1 MEATI
6 DDNITLETPNSK
18 RRRQSTQSTG
28 PRRRSEPKITL
39 PALSDFARSHV
50 ANWTPPVPVTPE
62 SEALRSLKSE
72 WRRQSREEP
81 IYDGS
86 KSEKQLLIVDLQ
98 DYEIYRTP
106 ESECRAYELTSL
118 HYLEVSIAKKL
129 CFDGFICLGS
139 TKHYVH
145 AVPIQDSSVDGYGD
159 DENSGVTTHV
169 QSTFAS
175 KDKQYDIW
183 YRLAKPAPGY
193 KDFQRSFLWVAQLG
207 KHIID
212 YVDSQTVGSVGLN
225 DFHEDFYQWLP
236 LRFGQC
242 ADFQQWHTAFRRQ
255 TDFRVA
261 VHAYI
266 EYFYNQAFNLSN
278 SKQLLAHPLWSECMA
293 KGLTAVKAQKQIIEH
308 TIATPEVYDC
318 FKDMYFGEQIQKQ
331 RPVDT
336 VRIEQERRKRR
347 LGFAKNPS
355 AQRSTTPRPNAC
367 QPYGNL
373 PVRVGDVVAL
383 VPDETDATV
392 WRNTTWEWLAYV
404 QATESLD
411 NGTQKL
417 FVLWIYRHHET
428 NIFKAKYPYHNE
440 FFLSDNCNCS
450 ERELLSTNIQ
460 GKYKVDWS
468 PSTID
473 SQRFFIRQTYVTQD
487 SAFISLRSSHKTCT
501 CRRAKSTPVDDYV
514 RGDTVYLAR
523 TRNGDM
529 FLDPVVIQHID
540 RANGTVRVRKLLRL
554 ERDCKGLA
562 TKARRLNLVAN
573 ELVLTDEN
581 EDVSV
586 TRIQRRCFVKFVSKA
601 DIQNGRLP
609 FTCNRGGAGDLW
621 FLSMG
626 LGSVDGEHKLVFLRS
641 LPKSF
646 NEGPDMTSPD
656 PLRGMSIFSGG
667 GSLDRGL
674 EEGGA
679 VTFRSAV
686 DFSPHAIHT
695 QRANSKSLET
705 MCLFC
710 GSVDDHFDAALKD
723 NKPNLVPRVGEVD
736 FIAAGS
742 PCPGF
747 SALQQN
753 ILSEQSLKN
762 ASRISTFCSYV
773 DLYRPLYGILENVV
787 NMASIRAGFEDQNVL
802 SQVVASLVSMGYQCN
817 QFIMDAWSYGS
828 VQQRSRLILTIAAP
842 GLEPI
847 AQPWHTHA
855 RPYEETAGRS
865 LGYLPNGQRFGE
877 REHYPT
883 PFPYVPAVTVDAG
896 LPDIGNGIIQTC
908 IPFPDHRLSQVPTRK
923 QRALVRCIP
932 RQPPGCDYKEA
943 DRRGLIPTSLRDPR
957 TDIGKAYRR
966 IKAAG
971 LVPTITTNIVIRD
984 SRNGATLHWD
994 QHRSISVLE
1003 ARRTQGYVDE
1013 EPIIGSLSEQYKI
1026 VGNGVDRKVAFAMG
1040 LSLLRAVQKNE
1051 SGFTANG
1058 TTQISSE
1065 VIDITSDAETSPI
1078 QKSATKPK
1086 PQLNSHD
1093 VSAVRKEQL
1102 RRSSSPVVAIPGR
1115 GKTEGTTA
1123 SMNSTPGP
1131 SRRNASISN
1140 GATSEFSQTP
1150 SISQPDASVTQTS
1163 GFFSRLSKSLAAGAG
1178 QLSLSSI
1185 SDSSSAPTSSPA
1197 PVKRS
1202 REEDEDP
1209 FAPESQ
1215 SRSPRERPRKQPRVS
1230 ETPSAQDVI
1239 KSETEPRRRKSV
1251 FSHRSGSVSSTSSSK
1266 TRYTRNSGLSVEY
1279 VPKNWNKRAE
1289 VETRE
1294 YIFEEEFIQ
1303 AD

>member
-6 DDNITLETPNSK
+6 GDKITLETPDSK
-18 RRRQSTQSTG
+18 QRRQSTQSSG

-39 PALSDFARSHV
+39 PALCDFARSHV
-50 ANWTPPVPVTPE
+50 ANWSPPVPVTSE

-81 IYDGS
+81 IYNGS

-145 AVPIQDSSVDGYGD
+145 AVPIQDSSVEGYGD
-159 DENSGVTTHV
+159 DENSGVTTYV

-175 KDKQYDIW
+175 KDKHYDIW

-212 YVDSQTVGSVGLN
+212 YVDSQPVGSVGLN
-225 DFHEDFYQWLP
+225 DFHEDFYQWLS

-255 TDFRVA
+255 IDFRVA

-266 EYFYNQAFNLSN
+266 EYFYNQAFNLSY

-293 KGLTAVKAQKQIIEH
+293 KSLTAVKAQKQIIEH

-347 LGFAKNPS
+347 LGFAKKPS
-355 AQRSTTPRPNAC
+355 AQRPTTPRPNAC
-367 QPYGNL
+367 QPYGNS

-383 VPDETDATV
+383 VPDETDATI

-417 FVLWIYRHHET
+417 FVLWVYRHHET
-428 NIFKAKYPYHNE
+428 NIFKGKYPYHNE

-450 ERELLSTNIQ
+450 ERELLSTDIQ

-473 SQRFFIRQTYVTQD
+473 SQRFFIRQTYVTQE
-487 SAFISLRSSHKTCT
+487 SAFVSVRSSHKTCT
-501 CRRAKSTPVDDYV
+501 CRRSKSTPVDDYV

-523 TRNGDM
+523 TRNGDK

-586 TRIQRRCFVKFVSKA
+586 SRIQRRCFVKFVSKA

-656 PLRGMSIFSGG
+656 SLRGMSIFSGG

-762 ASRISTFCSYV
+762 ASHISTFCSYV

-787 NMASIRAGFEDQNVL
+787 NMASTRAGFEDQNVL

-896 LPDIGNGIIQTC
+896 LPDIGNGIVQTC
-908 IPFPDHRLSQVPTRK
+908 IPFPDHRLPQVPTRK

-943 DRRGLIPTSLRDPR
+943 DRRGLIPSSLRDPR

-984 SRNGATLHWD
+984 SRNGATLHWN

-1003 ARRTQGYVDE
+1003 ARRTQGYMDE

-1026 VGNGVDRKVAFAMG
+1026 VGNSVDRKVAFAMG

-1058 TTQISSE
+1058 TTQNSSE
-1065 VIDITSDAETSPI
+1065 VVDITSDAETSAI
-1078 QKSATKPK
+1078 QKSATKPR
-1086 PQLNSHD
+1086 PQSKAYD

-1102 RRSSSPVVAIPGR
+1102 RRSSSQVVAIPGR
-1115 GKTEGTTA
+1115 WKTEGTTA

-1131 SRRNASISN
+1131 PRKNASMSN
-1140 GATSEFSQTP
+1140 SAMSEPSQTP
-1150 SISQPDASVTQTS
+1150 PISRTNASLAQTS
-1163 GFFSRLSKSLAAGAG
+1163 GFFSRLSKSLEAGVG
-1178 QLSLSSI
+1178 RLSLSSM
-1185 SDSSSAPTSSPA
+1185 STSSSALTSASTPS
-1197 PVKRS
+1197 KRS

-1215 SRSPRERPRKQPRVS
+1215 SRSSRERPRKQPRVS

-1239 KSETEPRRRKSV
+1239 KSETEPHRRKSV

-1266 TRYTRNSGLSVEY
+1266 TRYTRHSGLSVEH
-1279 VPKNWNKRAE
+1279 VPKNWNQRVE
-1289 VETRE
+1289 VETCGL
-1294 YIFEEEFIQ
+1294 IFEEEFVQ